1 MEGWSKKE
9 KGLLDMDNSVVI
21 AGEREYKG
29 LKNNGL
35 KIQSRLNKKS
45 ISLLP
50 PKKNN

>member
-35 KIQSRLNKKS
+35 KNTIKVK
-45 ISLLP
+45 
-50 PKKNN
+50 